1 MIKQKQFPVLLSWL
15 LLLIVGY
22 LLVSCSGIEEEV
34 VILPSEPVQSNPTET
49 MTPQAEMTTIKAS
62 PTTTSA
68 PAQSPSPAPFD
79 CQDYQ
84 QTIIL
89 LIQEEYLEPL
99 TIPLDQFTQDLCQDQ
114 YQVRIKTADF
124 ETPEQIRS
132 YLSDM
137 FFGEPSDNLI
147 GAILIGDIPYAYQQ
161 ITIKYNSP
169 DIPPRIQEFI
179 SLQYYAD
186 LDGEFLLS
194 DDYQPVNELAPRGEP
209 IFDTHQGE
217 TDWEIWISV
226 MPPYQGDPEL
236 TLDALL
242 RYFEK
247 NHTYRIGEIDLPR
260 AYIHIQSYQSST
272 KEEYNEFIEACL
284 SGTLN
289 WTDLKGEGEPQIY
302 FGNEAM
308 NLTDTEGYQAI
319 SEGKADFS
327 IVIAHGHPGAVGQI
341 TPPWLEENQLATI
354 FFWNQSC
361 SVGDLDNPYVILN
374 SILYHPNSRVLFTSG
389 NTTDAGGFGTNE
401 IGPYPTSLASALN
414 QGLSIGEAILRHV
427 NTPLVSHDARW
438 PELVFGPKIFYGDLT
453 LKLRD

>member
-1 MIKQKQFPVLLSWL
+1 MIKQIYYLSFPFWL
-15 LLLIVGY
+15 LFLIVN
-22 LLVSCSGIEEEV
+22 LLLGSCSGGEKET
-34 VILPSEPVQSNPTET
+34 VIPPDEPVQSNPTET
-49 MTPQAEMTTIKAS
+49 MTPQVVVATIKPS
-62 PTTTSA
+62 PT
-68 PAQSPSPAPFD
+68 PFV

-89 LIQEEYLEPL
+89 LIQEEYLALL
-99 TIPLDQFTQDLCQDQ
+99 TIPLVQFAQDLCQDQ
-114 YQVRIKTADF
+114 YLVRIKTANFD
-124 ETPEQIRS
+124 TPEQIRS

-161 ITIKYNSP
+161 IAVKFNSP

-179 SLQYYAD
+179 SLQYYSD

-194 DDYQPVNELAPRGEP
+194 DEYQPVNGQAPLGEP
-209 IFDTHQGE
+209 IFDTHLGE

-226 MPPYQGDPEL
+226 MPPYQGDQEL

-247 NHTYRIGEIDLPR
+247 NHAYRMGEIDLPR
-260 AYIHIQSYQSST
+260 TYIQIQGYQSST
-272 KEEYNEFIEACL
+272 EEEYNEFIEACL

-327 IVIAHGHPGAVGQI
+327 IVIDHGHPGAVGQI
-341 TPPWLEENQLATI
+341 TLPWLEENQLATI
-354 FFWNQSC
+354 FFWSHSC

-374 SILYHPNSRVLFTSG
+374 QILYHPNSQVLFASG
-389 NTTDAGGFGTNE
+389 NTTEAGGFGTNE
-401 IGPYPTSLASALN
+401 TGSYPTNLASALN
-414 QGLSIGEAILRHV
+414 QGLSIGEAILNHV
-427 NTPLVSHDARW
+427 NTPLVSHDARN
-438 PELVFGPKIFYGDLT
+438 PDLAFAPKIFYGDLT